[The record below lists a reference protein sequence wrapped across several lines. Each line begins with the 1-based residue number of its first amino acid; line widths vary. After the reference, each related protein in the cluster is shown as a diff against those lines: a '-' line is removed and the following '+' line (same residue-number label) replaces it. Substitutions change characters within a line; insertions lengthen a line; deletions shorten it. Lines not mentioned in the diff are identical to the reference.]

1 MNHDHSNHDQ
11 GAVPSGSFWTSRAF
25 LVCLGFAAIAIIL
38 LWKEHQAHILGALP
52 FLFLLA
58 CPLMHIFMHGG
69 HGHGGHGDRKDG
81 PSSDRATS
89 ELDGGKS

>member
-11 GAVPSGSFWTSRAF
+11 DAAPSGSFWTSRAF

-52 FLFLLA
+52 FLS
-58 CPLMHIFMHGG
+58 I
-69 HGHGGHGDRKDG
+69 
-81 PSSDRATS
+81 SATRFS
-89 ELDGGKS
+89 NCRTAFNISGSF